1 MTLVTGSWLLDAA
14 LPLLLVPLLY
24 WYATRNFDYW
34 KKLGIPYMKPIPYVG
49 NMGSVVIGRKH
60 MGEPV
65 FECYRRA
72 GDAPFMGMFAFDKP
86 ILLVKDPALI
96 GRIMTTDFST
106 FYATNAKI
114 DPVTDPV
121 FATSLFGQ
129 HGAGWRKLRTSLTPA
144 FTSGKMKLMFHL
156 LNETGQKLGSHLES
170 AASKGTEVE
179 LKDVMAR
186 YTTDAVCS
194 IFMGVDANSLENPKS
209 PLREHV
215 RRILRET
222 VVGRIITTLAF
233 FAPQILS
240 ALRIRLGSKKVED
253 FFVQNTVKLIEHRK
267 ETGIVRNY
275 IIDMLT
281 KIKEEQPEGDN
292 EQLTDVVLV
301 CWLRQLVFDAA
312 FTLFELAW
320 NQSLQEE
327 VRQHVR
333 HVLSKHGGHIT
344 YEAVNEMTDL
354 TNVVSETQRKYPT
367 VNFLNREASRDYRI
381 EGTDIVLPKGTAV
394 FVSVAGLHSDP
405 KYWKE
410 PLRFWP
416 DRFREENSRDRP
428 SHTFMPFGEGPRTCI
443 GMRLAYMQVKVVLVH
458 ILNNFEVH
466 PAPSTPTTLRY
477 HPSRLVGTPAGNLSV
492 LFKKTSCS

>member
-1 MTLVTGSWLLDAA
+1 MTLITGSWLLDAA

-24 WYATRNFDYW
+24 WYATRNFDFW

-49 NMGSVVIGRKH
+49 NMGSVVSGRKH

-65 FECYRRA
+65 FECYRKA

-129 HGAGWRKLRTSLTPA
+129 HG
-144 FTSGKMKLMFHL
+144 
-156 LNETGQKLGSHLES
+156 
-170 AASKGTEVE
+170 TEVQ

-222 VVGRIITTLAF
+222 VVGRIVTTLAF

-267 ETGIVRNY
+267 ETGIVRNDV
-275 IIDMLT
+275 IDMLT

-292 EQLTDVVLV
+292 EQLKLTNELIAG
-301 CWLRQLVFDAA
+301 QLMSFLAAGFDNSSSTLA
-312 FTLFELAW
+312 FALFELAW

-333 HVLSKHGGHIT
+333 HVLSKHGGHVT
-344 YEAVNEMTDL
+344 YEAVTEMTDL

-428 SHTFMPFGEGPRTCI
+428 SHTFMPFGEGPRMYET
-443 GMRLAYMQVKVVLVH
+443 RVH
-458 ILNNFEVH
+458 ASESGSRAHSQQLRS
-466 PAPSTPTTLRY
+466 APSAFDPY
-477 HPSRLVGTPAGNLSV
+477 HFDLPSIQLQLLAHSAGQVGGGGTQQLPAQAGPPGPPLCAVNIRP
-492 LFKKTSCS
+492 